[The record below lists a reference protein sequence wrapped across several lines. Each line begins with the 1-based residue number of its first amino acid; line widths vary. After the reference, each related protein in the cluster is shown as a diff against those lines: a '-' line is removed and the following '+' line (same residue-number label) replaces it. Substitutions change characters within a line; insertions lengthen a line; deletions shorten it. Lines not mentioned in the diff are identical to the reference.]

1 MKKINLPIKDLG
13 IMIIKLLKDLW
24 RKMNEHSR
32 NNKNELENIKVNKTE
47 LKNTITEII
56 CI

>member
-47 LKNTITEII
+47 LKNTIT
-56 CI
+56 

>member
-24 RKMNEHSR
+24 RKMNEHSANFNR
-32 NNKNELENIKVNKTE
+32 KRESITKYQTE
-47 LKNTITEII
+47 VIT
-56 CI
+56 